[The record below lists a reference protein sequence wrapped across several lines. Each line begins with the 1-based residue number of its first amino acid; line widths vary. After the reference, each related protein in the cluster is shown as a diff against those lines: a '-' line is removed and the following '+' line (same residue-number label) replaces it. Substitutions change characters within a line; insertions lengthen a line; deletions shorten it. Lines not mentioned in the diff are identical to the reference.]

1 MGGCENVTDIGKMF
15 SMLLQIQTN
24 LEKFGNELAEVKL
37 SLKSE
42 KTDQGI
48 ATQLV
53 GNKPAARKNNN
64 VLSKDGFRAF
74 RENNTDIKEK
84 TMTFED
90 ESGSIG
96 ETVFSKTKP
105 AKCLSE
111 EQGITDNNLN
121 EWKVDTDKMS
131 KRDTVPYKTGVSK
144 SSSFQTQQ
152 AEKPVINK
160 RASLSDPI
168 TKGKNIS

>member
-1 MGGCENVTDIGKMF
+1 MEGCENVTDIGKMF

-24 LEKFGNELAEVKL
+24 MEKFGNELAEVKQ

-42 KTDQGI
+42 KTDKGI
-48 ATQLV
+48 ATEFV
-53 GNKPAARKNNN
+53 GNKPAARKNN
-64 VLSKDGFRAF
+64 VHSKDGSRAF

-90 ESGSIG
+90 ESEFIG

-105 AKCLSE
+105 ATCLSE
-111 EQGITDNNLN
+111 EQGIIDNNLN
-121 EWKVDTDKMS
+121 EWKVDTDKLS
-131 KRDTVPYKTGVSK
+131 KRDTIPYKTGISK